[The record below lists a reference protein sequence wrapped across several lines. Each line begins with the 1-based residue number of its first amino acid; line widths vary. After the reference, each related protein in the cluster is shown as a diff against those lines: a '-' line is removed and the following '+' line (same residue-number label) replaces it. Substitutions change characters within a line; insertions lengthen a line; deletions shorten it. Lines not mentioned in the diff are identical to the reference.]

1 MNGSKLPVKPG
12 VLVVCQP
19 CRKVTEAA
27 VNGHTELFPRLLLF
41 RGLEIKLE
49 GQLLYLFRQQ

>member
-27 VNGHTELFPRLLLF
+27 VNGHTERFPRLLLF
-41 RGLEIKLE
+41 RDL
-49 GQLLYLFRQQ
+49 